1 MIEMKV
7 YQLRVLKCFTII
19 LKYVISAVE
28 INTIKEMMRHF
39 HIIYLI
45 PILF

>member
-7 YQLRVLKCFTII
+7 SPLRVLKCFTII
-19 LKYVISAVE
+19 LKYVISKVE
-28 INTIKEMMRHF
+28 INIIKEMMRHF